1 MSSVSTCTKDKSP
14 LSWDIMEPA
23 RQLLCLSSQV
33 NWEWVELGGGR
44 WEEVRGGRWEVG
56 GGGGERWW
64 EVGGEW
70 WEVG

>member
-33 NWEWVELGGGR
+33 NWEWVEVGGGR
-44 WEEVRGGRWEVG
+44 WEEVRGGGR
-56 GGGGERWW
+56 W